1 MKVRGVT
8 WDQAVPIQFDKCFS
22 TIPDGQSEMNGWRLE
37 LWKYLMMWKDTTPR
51 DRPAEK
57 EMAFFFFY
65 ESCSFDSKQIGRG
78 RSWVKIK
85 LQIQPL
91 PSHRRLPSTQGF
103 PQFVIRWENKARGL
117 ANLQWRLS
125 PWHAFWNDW
134 KPKIKRQPWQHCHF
148 MTIFTHLGQW
158 SKDGNVIGKADQ
170 VGVSWGSFLRT
181 VAWDMN
187 YMDNFFCL

>member
-1 MKVRGVT
+1 MRPSRPNTVWQVFLQYT
-8 WDQAVPIQFDKCFS
+8 WWSIRNEWMEVGTLKISNDVEGYYPKGQACGKR
-22 TIPDGQSEMNGWRLE
+22 DGF
-37 LWKYLMMWKDTTPR
+37 
-51 DRPAEK
+51 
-57 EMAFFFFY
+57 FFFFY